1 MGLRA
6 TVGTQALFEGL
17 GKLAARAGAGAGAWP
32 ETSAVG
38 TLPMMD
44 SKSLIKLLEQ
54 QGWVLRGVKGS
65 HHVYVHPDTGRHLS
79 VPHPKPDL
87 GKGLVHRLLKD
98 AGLKP

>member
-1 MGLRA
+1 MRRGQ
-6 TVGTQALFEGL
+6 G
-17 GKLAARAGAGAGAWP
+17 ARAWP

>member
-1 MGLRA
+1 
-6 TVGTQALFEGL
+6 
-17 GKLAARAGAGAGAWP
+17 
-32 ETSAVG
+32 VG
-38 TLPMMD
+38 TLLSSKCGFATLLDPHGGRPASAGLGALVMD

-54 QGWVLRGVKGS
+54 QGWLLRGVKGS
-65 HHVYVHPDTGRHLS
+65 HHGYVHPDTGRHLS